1 MKFEELNID
10 IRFKEILKEKSFE
23 TTTGIQ
29 EKAIPEILDRKDVI
43 GISGTGSG
51 KSLAFILPSL
61 QIVEENKSDKGIK
74 AIVLLP
80 TRELAVQLGE
90 VCRELCTGNNIKT
103 TLIYG
108 GSDIN
113 LQIEELKNGT
123 DIILATPGRLADL
136 IRRGEVNKENV
147 KILVLDECD
156 RMLDMGFKEDIDFI
170 IKDLPVHTQK
180 IMFSA
185 TVSEEIN
192 KMINGVMK
200 DPVRIEVAGEIKV
213 PENIE
218 QKLYYVERQNKNM
231 LLMEFLRKQN
241 FGSTVIFTKTRKS
254 ADALYEF
261 LQKNG
266 IDSSDRLHSDRSQTA
281 RETILQNFR
290 KGELSVLIATDIAAR
305 GIDVEHISH
314 VINYE
319 LPQETETFIHRI
331 GRTGRA
337 GRAGSA
343 ITLAEPDDKEKL
355 AAIQKMMK
363 RHIPVVENHTYAT
376 VSLKK
381 AIIAADEKIAGKA
394 PKKQYM
400 GSKANGD
407 FFRRQ
412 KMAQRKNKK

>member
-123 DIILATPGRLADL
+123 DIILATPGRLAVL
-136 IRRGEVNKENV
+136 IKRGEVNKENV

-200 DPVRIEVAGEIKV
+200 DPVRIEVAGD
-213 PENIE
+213 
-218 QKLYYVERQNKNM
+218 
-231 LLMEFLRKQN
+231 
-241 FGSTVIFTKTRKS
+241 RKS
-254 ADALYEF
+254 
-261 LQKNG
+261 
-266 IDSSDRLHSDRSQTA
+266 
-281 RETILQNFR
+281 
-290 KGELSVLIATDIAAR
+290 
-305 GIDVEHISH
+305 
-314 VINYE
+314 
-319 LPQETETFIHRI
+319 
-331 GRTGRA
+331 
-337 GRAGSA
+337 
-343 ITLAEPDDKEKL
+343 
-355 AAIQKMMK
+355 
-363 RHIPVVENHTYAT
+363 VV
-376 VSLKK
+376 
-381 AIIAADEKIAGKA
+381 
-394 PKKQYM
+394 
-400 GSKANGD
+400 
-407 FFRRQ
+407 
-412 KMAQRKNKK
+412 